1 VHASNN
7 LSPRP
12 FGRVAR
18 RLRKYPQAVARA
30 VGLDKS
36 KELAAV
42 IEAVEELE
50 AHIPADRVGMSGH
63 VLPMLLAVG
72 EKE

>member
-1 VHASNN
+1 
-7 LSPRP
+7 
-12 FGRVAR
+12 
-18 RLRKYPQAVARA
+18 
-30 VGLDKS
+30 
-36 KELAAV
+36 
-42 IEAVEELE
+42 VEELE